1 MIPDFSQPGDPE
13 PSSWEWTHAPNPLVV
28 GPPAEVH
35 TWPVITHMAG
45 EEAAAFE
52 VRARQLGREWR
63 TSSARLLASRQ
74 RFWIQEAPTYG
85 QPGGVWTKGMDRIV
99 GLQMQ
104 LDVLLVPGPDGHYM
118 EYEVLPASNPTDQ
131 KEG

>member
-1 MIPDFSQPGDPE
+1 MIPGDPE
-13 PSSWEWTHAPNPLVV
+13 PGDWQWTHQPAVQVV

-35 TWPVITHMAG
+35 TWPVLAHMAG
-45 EEAAAFE
+45 TETEAFE

-63 TSSARLLASRQ
+63 APSARLLAARQ
-74 RFWIQEAPTYG
+74 RLWTRESPTRGRLGEA
-85 QPGGVWTKGMDRIV
+85 WDKGADQV
-99 GLQMQ
+99 VALQMQ
-104 LDVLLVPGPDGHYM
+104 VDVLLVPGPDGRYM